1 MTFLASESAL
11 LRTARLLVAS
21 LILASAALAA
31 GNARADDAL
40 FQQLGGKPGITQFT
54 NTFVQRISEDPRI
67 KDFFADTDLQRLS
80 LLLSEQFCDLSG
92 GPCQYKGRDMREAHK
107 NMGVRT
113 AHFNALA
120 ENLQIAMAQHGV
132 PNRAAGKLIALL
144 APMHGDVVRPMV
156 GQAAAK

>member
-1 MTFLASESAL
+1 MTFFASESAL
-11 LRTARLLVAS
+11 LRTARLVVAS

-31 GNARADDAL
+31 GNARADDTL
-40 FQQLGGKPGITQFT
+40 FQQLGGKPGIATFT

-92 GPCQYKGRDMREAHK
+92 GPCQYKGRDMREAHR
-107 NMGVRT
+107 NMGVRS

-120 ENLQIAMAQHGV
+120 ENLQIAMEQHGV
-132 PNRAAGKLIALL
+132 PSRAALKLVALL
-144 APMHGDVVRPMV
+144 APMHGDVVGPVV
-156 GQAAAK
+156 GKAAAK